1 MTGAPNAS
9 RVAYFSMEAALHP
22 AMPTY
27 SGGLGILAGDT
38 LRSAADLGVPMV
50 AVSLLHRKGYFR
62 QSLDEFGRQHENS
75 AQWVPEQFLEPMK
88 PVISV
93 AIGGRTVRIKAWR
106 YLVEG
111 VTGHVVPVYL
121 LDTSLPENSA
131 WDRTLTDH
139 LYGGDHL
146 YRLCQEAILGI
157 GGVILLPK
165 LGHHHIASYHMNE
178 GHSALL
184 GLALMEEHLGSRP
197 LASATEDD
205 VYAIR
210 QKCVF
215 TTHTPVPAGHDKF
228 PMEMVRSVL
237 GSERTKA
244 LEMFGACSS
253 GYLNMTEAAL
263 HGSRYINGVAMH
275 HGEVSRSMFPQ
286 YPIRAI
292 TNGVHAVTWTTRP
305 FQELY
310 DRHIPEWREDNLY
323 LRYAVGISTEE
334 IRAAHRE
341 CKKKLLAEV
350 AKRTGR
356 RLDPEVF
363 TIGFARRAATYKR
376 ADLIFR
382 NRERLKW
389 IAKNAGG
396 LQIIFGGKAHPND
409 DGGKEL
415 IQKIA
420 EHARELKG
428 AVNVSYLEDFD
439 WQWAPLL
446 YSGAD
451 LWLNTPKRPQEASG
465 TSGMKAALNGVPSLS
480 ILDGWWIEGCYE
492 GVTGWAFGDHLGT
505 GEDEEYEAGS
515 LYHKLERVI
524 VPMFYSAP
532 EAYASVMRGAISVNG
547 SFFNTHRMV
556 SQYLANAWFRDGAA
570 PEYAVEAGMQPED
583 REVLRT

>member
-1 MTGAPNAS
+1 MNGATSVS
-9 RVAYFSMEAALHP
+9 RVAYFSMEVALNP

-62 QSLDEFGRQHENS
+62 QHLDEHGGQHESS
-75 AQWVPEQFLEPMK
+75 AEWSPEQFLEPMK
-88 PVISV
+88 P
-93 AIGGRTVRIKAWR
+93 AITVTIAGRTVRVKAWR

-121 LDTSLPENSA
+121 LDTRLAENGD
-131 WDRTLTDH
+131 WDQTLTDH
-139 LYGGDHL
+139 LYGGDNC
-146 YRLCQEAILGI
+146 YRLCQEVVLGM
-157 GGVILLPK
+157 GGVEILPR
-165 LGHHHIASYHMNE
+165 LGHHHISSYHMNE

-184 GLALMEEHLGSRP
+184 GLALMEQHLGTRP
-197 LASATEDD
+197 LASATPDD
-205 VYAIR
+205 LNAIR

-215 TTHTPVPAGHDKF
+215 TTHTPVPAGHDQF
-228 PMEMVRSVL
+228 PLDMARRVL
-237 GSERTKA
+237 GDQRAEA
-244 LEMFGACSS
+244 LERLGACPS
-253 GYLNMTEAAL
+253 GALNMTEVAL

-292 TNGVHAVTWTTRP
+292 TNGVHAVTWTTQP
-305 FQELY
+305 FQQLY

-323 LRYAVGISTEE
+323 LRYAIGIPLEE
-334 IRAAHRE
+334 IRKVHQA
-341 CKKKLLAEV
+341 CKNALFDEV

-356 RLDPEVF
+356 RLDPNIM
-363 TIGFARRAATYKR
+363 TLGFARRAATYKR
-376 ADLIFR
+376 ADLIFHER
-382 NRERLKW
+382 DRLKW
-389 IAKNAGG
+389 IARNSGG
-396 LQIIFGGKAHPND
+396 LQIIFGGKAHPHD

-415 IQKIA
+415 IRRIA
-420 EHARELKG
+420 EHAEALKD
-428 AVNVSYLEDFD
+428 VMKVVYMEDFD

-446 YSGAD
+446 YSGVD

-480 ILDGWWIEGCYE
+480 ILDGWWIEGCFE
-492 GVTGWAFGDHLGT
+492 GVTGWAFGDRLGT
-505 GEDEEYEAGS
+505 GDDEAYEAGS

-524 VPMFYSAP
+524 VPMFYSNP
-532 EAYASVMRGAISVNG
+532 DAYARVMRGAVAVNG

-556 SQYLANAWFRDGAA
+556 SQYLANAWFRDAS
-570 PEYAVEAGMQPED
+570 PEAI
-583 REVLRT
+583 